1 MPRKIF
7 KRYIPKPEHV
17 QSNPKLRF
25 LGPLLED
32 PNLFHLNRYS
42 VSMAF
47 LIGVFLA
54 FFPLP
59 GQMALAA
66 LIAFWVR
73 CNLPITV
80 ALVWITNPI
89 TITPIFFATYKL
101 GSWLLDTPPMILDSV
116 SWETLHSE
124 IIKIWKPLLVG
135 SLCAGSFFSLFS
147 YFTVSFCWRL
157 YVIYQWNH
165 RKQRR
170 LRAQQ
175 KKLAKSAKKTN

>member
-1 MPRKIF
+1 MPRKLF
-7 KRYIPKPEHV
+7 KRYVP
-17 QSNPKLRF
+17 NPDLVKRNPRLRF

-101 GSWLLDTPPMILDSV
+101 GSWLLDTPPMVLETVTWDS
-116 SWETLHSE
+116 LHTE
-124 IIKIWKPLLVG
+124 IAKIWKPLLVG
-135 SLCAGSFFSLFS
+135 SLCAGSFFSLIS
-147 YFTVSFCWRL
+147 YFLASYCWRL

-165 RKQRR
+165 RK
-170 LRAQQ
+170 
-175 KKLAKSAKKTN
+175 KKRSRKLTKEAR

>member
-1 MPRKIF
+1 MPRKLF
-7 KRYIPKPEHV
+7 KRYIPPP
-17 QSNPKLRF
+17 QSVKANPNLRF

-59 GQMALAA
+59 GQMIMAGF
-66 LIAFWVR
+66 IAFWVR
-73 CNLPITV
+73 CNLPLTV

-89 TITPIFFATYKL
+89 TIPFIFFATYKL
-101 GSWLLDTPPMILDSV
+101 GSWLLETPPIVMEGDISLKWINEEFSR
-116 SWETLHSE
+116 L
-124 IIKIWKPLLVG
+124 WKPLLIG
-135 SLCAGSFFSLFS
+135 SLCAGSFFSLLS
-147 YFTVSFCWRL
+147 YFSARYLWKV

-165 RKQRR
+165 RKQKRR
-170 LRAQQ
+170 RRH
-175 KKLAKSAKKTN
+175 

>member
-1 MPRKIF
+1 MPRKLF
-7 KRYIPKPEHV
+7 KRFIPHPNTVKAQP
-17 QSNPKLRF
+17 SLKF

-59 GQMALAA
+59 GQMILAA
-66 LIAFWVR
+66 VIAFWVR

-89 TITPIFFATYKL
+89 TIPPIFFATYKL
-101 GSWLLDTPPMILDSV
+101 GSWLLNTPPMLFEGGITWQWINDELGR
-116 SWETLHSE
+116 L
-124 IIKIWKPLLVG
+124 WKPLLIG
-135 SLCAGSFFSLFS
+135 SLCAGSFFSLLS
-147 YFTVSFCWRL
+147 YFSIRYIWRL
-157 YVIYQWNH
+157 YVIYQWKS
-165 RKQRR
+165 RQSKRE
-170 LRAQQ
+170 
-175 KKLAKSAKKTN
+175 KKSHTR